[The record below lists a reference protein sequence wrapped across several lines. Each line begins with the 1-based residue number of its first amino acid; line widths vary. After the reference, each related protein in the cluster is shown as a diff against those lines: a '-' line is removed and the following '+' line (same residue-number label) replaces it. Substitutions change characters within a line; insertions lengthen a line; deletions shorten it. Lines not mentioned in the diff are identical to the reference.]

1 MNKEPHHDT
10 ETEITIYD
18 IDSVRRPGR
27 RPELESDVHPQ
38 RRPEDGP
45 LPDES
50 DNIPGDENDPNLVQS
65 SRTQHK

>member
-1 MNKEPHHDT
+1 MNQKKQQKHT
-10 ETEITIYD
+10 EKPSSGAPRIE
-18 IDSVRRPGR
+18 RLRR

-38 RRPEDGP
+38 RRPGELP

-65 SRTQHK
+65 R